1 MANKYM
7 IRGSKSLTTREIQ
20 MKTPMRYHCACNK
33 KTKMNNK
40 SQ

>member
-1 MANKYM
+1 MANKYK
-7 IRGSKSLTTREIQ
+7 IRGSNSLTTREIQ
-20 MKTPMRYHCACNK
+20 MKTPMSTTVHATK